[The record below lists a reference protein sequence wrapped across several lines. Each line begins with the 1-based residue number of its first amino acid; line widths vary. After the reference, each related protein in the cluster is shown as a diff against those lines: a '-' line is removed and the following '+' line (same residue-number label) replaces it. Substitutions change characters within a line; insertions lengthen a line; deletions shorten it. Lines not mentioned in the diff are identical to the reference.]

1 MKDTKWLI
9 AREIPY
15 LRRYAMALLRDR
27 DAADDLV
34 QDCLERA
41 LNKHALW
48 HRRGRLRN
56 WLYRMLYN
64 LHVNQAKDSR
74 RARYVSAV
82 DSMEGHLAQP
92 ARQETFVECRDMA
105 QALSDLPDEQRA
117 VLVLIAVDGLGYQE
131 AAWVLEVPV
140 GTVRSRLFRARE
152 SLRKRMDSGQVRR
165 LRRVK

>member
-15 LRRYAMALLRDR
+15 LRRYAIALLRDP

-41 LNKHALW
+41 LNKHRLW

-64 LHVNQAKDSR
+64 LYLNQAKDSR

-82 DSMEGHLAQP
+82 ENLEDHFTQP

-105 QALSDLPDEQRA
+105 HALSDLPDEQRA
-117 VLVLIAVDGLGYQE
+117 ALVLVAVDGRAYEE
-131 AAWVLEVPV
+131 AAWIMGVPV